1 MSSFKHLSMQL
12 ALLKTVNNEFMS
24 VHLQKDHNRRIKRG
38 YNYPNS
44 DISNFFAKGHYVDRL
59 K

>member
-1 MSSFKHLSMQL
+1 MQL